1 MSTRTFSTIAL
12 VLALAACGS
21 EPSSTAVVAAAA
33 PSAAPME
40 PGATSLAEAEASAA
54 KAALDDG
61 RVACAVSGATEFS
74 RSCQIE
80 TTETGTGLIL
90 TIRHPD
96 GGFRRLQVVKDG
108 RGVVA
113 ADGAEFA
120 EVTPLNPREIEV
132 LIAGNRYRIP
142 ATVKAPAA
150 AAVTPPAKTAAR

>member
-1 MSTRTFSTIAL
+1 MSMRTFSTAAL
-12 VLALAACGS
+12 FLALSACAD
-21 EPSSTAVVAAAA
+21 EPSSKTATADAVQSTA
-33 PSAAPME
+33 PE
-40 PGATSLAEAEASAA
+40 KPGATSLAAAEASAA

-61 RVACAVSGATEFS
+61 RVSCAVAGATEFS

-80 TTETGTGLIL
+80 TTESGTGLIL

-150 AAVTPPAKTAAR
+150 APPAAPAKTAAR

>member
-12 VLALAACGS
+12 VLALAACGG
-21 EPSSTAVVAAAA
+21 EPNSKSADAGATQSSGLAK
-33 PSAAPME
+33 

-61 RVACAVSGATEFS
+61 RVACAVAGATEFS

-142 ATVKAPAA
+142 ATVKSPAA
-150 AAVTPPAKTAAR
+150 AAVSPPAKTAAR

>member
-1 MSTRTFSTIAL
+1 MSMRTFSAVAVLMAL
-12 VLALAACGS
+12 TACGDA
-21 EPSSTAVVAAAA
+21 PTASAKIDDVATAPVAA
-33 PSAAPME
+33 
-40 PGATSLAEAEASAA
+40 GAKSLAEAEASAE

-61 RVACAVSGATEFS
+61 RVSCAVSGATEFS

-80 TTETGTGLIL
+80 TTETGTGLML

-113 ADGAEFA
+113 ADGAERA

-132 LIAGNRYRIP
+132 LLAGNRYRIP
-142 ATVKAPAA
+142 ATVKSPAA
-150 AAVTPPAKTAAR
+150 AEAPAKTAAR

>member
-1 MSTRTFSTIAL
+1 MSMRTFSAVAVILTL
-12 VLALAACGS
+12 TACGS
-21 EPSSTAVVAAAA
+21 APSSKTAEAKPEPAL
-33 PSAAPME
+33 

-54 KAALDDG
+54 QAAVDDG
-61 RVACAVSGATEFS
+61 RVSCAVSGATEFS

-80 TTETGTGLIL
+80 QTETSTGLVL

-113 ADGAEFA
+113 ADGAELA

-132 LIAGNRYRIP
+132 LISGNRYRIP
-142 ATVKAPAA
+142 ATVKVPVAAAAPAA
-150 AAVTPPAKTAAR
+150 VPAKTAAR

>member
-1 MSTRTFSTIAL
+1 MSTRTSSTIAL
-12 VLALAACGS
+12 LLALTACGG
-21 EPSSTAVVAAAA
+21 EPSSKTGAAAK
-33 PSAAPME
+33 

-61 RVACAVSGATEFS
+61 RVACAVAGATEFS

-80 TTETGTGLIL
+80 TTETGTGLVL

-108 RGVVA
+108 RGVIA
-113 ADGAEFA
+113 ADGADLA

-142 ATVKAPAA
+142 ATVKM
-150 AAVTPPAKTAAR
+150 PAKVAAR